1 MYALKEQTKRIS
13 SFMVGTQMEKFINFD
28 YDEEIK
34 YINGFKENKCAFIPE
49 SDERIIGRGNPL
61 LSRNE
66 FLTIDE
72 VNKWLDGEK

>member
-1 MYALKEQTKRIS
+1 MYALKEQTKKMS
-13 SFMVGTQMEKFINFD
+13 SFLVGTSMERFINFD

-34 YINGFKENKCAFIPE
+34 YINGFKDSKCTFIPE
-49 SDERIIGRGNPL
+49 SDERVIGRGNPL
-61 LSRNE
+61 LARNE